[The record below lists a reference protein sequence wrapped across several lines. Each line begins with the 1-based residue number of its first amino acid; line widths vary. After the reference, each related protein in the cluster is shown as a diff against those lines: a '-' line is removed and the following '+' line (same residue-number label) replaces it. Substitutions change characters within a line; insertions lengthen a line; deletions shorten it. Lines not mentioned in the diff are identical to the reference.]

1 MPQSR
6 EPRIVGALGGTD
18 NRMSLWSRC
27 HATRVSRSG
36 EQPAVETRRG
46 NIAPINPGPSCVFH
60 PSPTAPRLFPG
71 TGTVDEAWKTRRL
84 RCAFEGGS
92 RIATAASGGTSPE
105 SNGRW
110 SARRA
115 VPEEG
120 AGRNIARFI
129 SVPSCVFHP
138 SPTAPRLILG
148 DRRRGRSVENAPPA
162 VRFPKAAPG
171 STAPAGGTSPQS
183 NGRWSARRAVP
194 EEGDGRN
201 IARFNV
207 KRHHQETDPP
217 ATRIPTP
224 PGSTAPPLT
233 GYPRSVHGD
242 DPRTIKSRWAEG
254 G

>member
-110 SARRA
+110 SSRLA
-115 VPEEG
+115 VQEEG
-120 AGRNIARFI
+120 AGRNIAHCN
-129 SVPSCVFHP
+129 SVPSSVYHP
-138 SPTAPRLILG
+138 SPTAPRLFPGTGTVDEAWKTRRLRCSFRRRHA
-148 DRRRGRSVENAPPA
+148 DRRRRSGEHRPNQTGGGVLGWRCRRRA
-162 VRFPKAAPG
+162 
-171 STAPAGGTSPQS
+171 TAGTSPVS
-183 NGRWSARRAVP
+183 MSSDIIRKPTPRRHEYRP
-194 EEGDGRN
+194 SLDQ
-201 IARFNV
+201 
-207 KRHHQETDPP
+207 RHH
-217 ATRIPTP
+217 R
-224 PGSTAPPLT
+224 
-233 GYPRSVHGD
+233 
-242 DPRTIKSRWAEG
+242 
-254 G
+254 